1 MGFMYQNLFFKK
13 INFVNYLSM
22 TYYAKPNF
30 IEYDEWFDENIDP
43 LDLKYYFDE
52 KKYSNTV
59 HEKFYDLSSKK
70 LVIGSS
76 DKFIELN

>member
-1 MGFMYQNLFFKK
+1 
-13 INFVNYLSM
+13 M

-30 IEYDEWFDENIDP
+30 IEYDDWFDENIDP

-76 DKFIELN
+76 DKFIELNSLAACSLKVTAVTSFDII

>member
-1 MGFMYQNLFFKK
+1 
-13 INFVNYLSM
+13 M

-30 IEYDEWFDENIDP
+30 IEYDVWFDENIDP

>member
-1 MGFMYQNLFFKK
+1 MGFMYQILFFKK

-43 LDLKYYFDE
+43 LDLNYYFDE